1 MTRISLPC
9 FDTTQRDGAPVS
21 DCLAYFDNI
30 WMMQRRFMAPN
41 IVVPHEEFR
50 ACTEAEIEQA
60 LADPDPANPIA
71 IELVRLMNGYT
82 ENFKAHVKKL
92 GRIPPDI
99 MHITP
104 RWPIEAAAMRLTK
117 EAISAALHD
126 KPPEG

>member
-1 MTRISLPC
+1 
-9 FDTTQRDGAPVS
+9 
-21 DCLAYFDNI
+21 
-30 WMMQRRFMAPN
+30 MAPN
-41 IVVPHEEFR
+41 IVVPREEFR

-82 ENFKAHVKKL
+82 ENFKALVKKL
-92 GRIPPDI
+92 GHIPADI
-99 MHITP
+99 MHVTP